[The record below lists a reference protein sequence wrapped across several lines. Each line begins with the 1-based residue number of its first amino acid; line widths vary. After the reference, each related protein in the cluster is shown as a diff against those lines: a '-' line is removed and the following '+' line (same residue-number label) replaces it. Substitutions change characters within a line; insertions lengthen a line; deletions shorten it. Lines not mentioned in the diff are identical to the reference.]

1 MIGYAMVETTD
12 LAKAILFYDAILQP
26 LDLIRVEENFDYVA
40 HAARTALDVIEF
52 YVTRAFDQQ
61 LLRYGNVVIIAFAA
75 LRWAIVD
82 QFHEIGVC
90 SGGGHKGEP
99 GPQPSGRPAY
109 HAYHA
114 YLGDPNGNKISGFND
129 CNTA

>member
-1 MIGYAMVETTD
+1 MIGYARIETTYQ
-12 LAKAILFYDAILQP
+12 AKATLFYDAILQP
-26 LDLIRVEENFDYVA
+26 LDLIRVVKNPDNVEYA
-40 HAARTALDVIEF
+40 PQAALDVIES
-52 YVTRAFDQQ
+52 YVMRAFDQQ
-61 LLRYGNVVIIAFAA
+61 PSHYGNVVIIAFAA

-90 SGGGHKGEP
+90 SGGGHKSEP
-99 GPQPSGRPAY
+99 GPQPSGKLV
-109 HAYHA
+109 YHA

>member
-1 MIGYAMVETTD
+1 MIGYARIEATD
-12 LAKAILFYDAILQP
+12 QAKATLFFDAILQP
-26 LDLIRVEENFDYVA
+26 LDLIRVVKNPDNVDNA
-40 HAARTALDVIEF
+40 PQPALDVIVF

-61 LLRYGNVVIIAFAA
+61 PSHYGNVVIIAFAA
-75 LRWAIVD
+75 LRRAIVD

-99 GPQPSGRPAY
+99 GPSGRPV
-109 HAYHA
+109 YHA
-114 YLGDPNGNKISGFND
+114 YLGDPKSNKISGFND

>member
-1 MIGYAMVETTD
+1 MIGYARIETTYQ
-12 LAKAILFYDAILQP
+12 AKVTLFYDAILQP
-26 LDLIRVEENFDYVA
+26 LDLIRVVKNPDNVDYA
-40 HAARTALDVIEF
+40 PQAALDVIES

-61 LLRYGNVVIIAFAA
+61 PSHYGNVVIIAFAA

-99 GPQPSGRPAY
+99 RPQPSGKLV
-109 HAYHA
+109 YHA

>member
-1 MIGYAMVETTD
+1 MIGYAMVGNTD
-12 LAKAILFYDAILQP
+12 LAKATLFYDAILQP
-26 LDLIRVEENFDYVA
+26 LDLIRVEENFDYAA
-40 HAARTALDVIEF
+40 HAARAALDVIEF

-61 LLRYGNVVIIAFAA
+61 PSHYGNVVIIAFAA
-75 LRWAIVD
+75 LRRAIVD

-90 SGGGHKGEP
+90 SRGGHKGEP
-99 GPQPSGRPAY
+99 GLQPSGKPV
-109 HAYHA
+109 YHA